1 MRRMLGLL
9 TGGVMSDQSDWR
21 DCVQKG
27 RIAEKVEIV
36 AKNYYVW
43 KLPKYSANFAF

>member
-1 MRRMLGLL
+1 
-9 TGGVMSDQSDWR
+9 MSDQSDWR

-43 KLPKYSANFAF
+43 KLPKYSAISLFEKDTERH